1 MYTNE
6 TTTSNLNKKLLKYPF
21 HGGEK
26 RLIDKFLI
34 IGYDFPTFRKELIA
48 QTLKT
53 ENNQNNISNSILFQQ
68 DKTTQIPIYELDLN
82 LYSFIFNEYPIVL
95 NDISSNYSKSSF
107 DNEQIIEMIYPKIPK
122 SYLCRK
128 NNFKHDKFSKT
139 NCIIFNSNPHEGLN
153 SKRSFN
159 CLAYNFYK
167 TFEKE
172 INKVKYI
179 YLIPISF
186 CFISEFP
193 FYYSF
198 SLLAFQIKHLF
209 EREILDIPLEL
220 ILYNMVAFT
229 PSPINHVV
237 TLNIVP
243 IKFNSEEKKIEDEF
257 EIVGNKKKKI

>member
-6 TTTSNLNKKLLKYPF
+6 TSKANLIHKALKYPF

-34 IGYDFPTFRKELIA
+34 IGYDFPTLKRELTN

-53 ENNQNNISNSILFQQ
+53 DFNQN
-68 DKTTQIPIYELDLN
+68 
-82 LYSFIFNEYPIVL
+82 FIN
-95 NDISSNYSKSSF
+95 N
-107 DNEQIIEMIYPKIPK
+107 EMIFPKIPK
-122 SYLCRK
+122 CYLYRRDNNCK
-128 NNFKHDKFSKT
+128 NDKFRIPKS
-139 NCIIFNSNPHEGLN
+139 NCIVFNSNPHEGLN
-153 SKRSFN
+153 KKRSLN
-159 CLAYNFYK
+159 CLSYNFYK
-167 TFEKE
+167 KFEKE
-172 INKVKYI
+172 IDKVKYI

-186 CFISEFP
+186 CFISEYP

-198 SLLAFQIKHLF
+198 SLLAFQIKNLF
-209 EREILDIPLEL
+209 EREKLDIPLEL

-243 IKFNSEEKKIEDEF
+243 IKFNSDQKKIEEEF
-257 EIVGNKKKKI
+257 EIVDTKKPKFDILNTPEITFPILSGYPLMQFNLFKVLFSFLTPQLIIEIFIFFNSI